1 MAKTRTQ
8 AASPPERAEPEAEAA
23 VDAGAEL
30 LSEVSQKATFPM
42 RFGEEAEEQTIGMAG
57 EQPGPRREHQ
67 RSVVPKE
74 QPIHLPQ
81 KNGPQTACS
90 RSVEDQNSC
99 SSLFFSKKTT
109 KIKNSKSG
117 LR

>member
-42 RFGEEAEEQTIGMAG
+42 RFGRYQVGTQIE
-57 EQPGPRREHQ
+57 RRCE
-67 RSVVPKE
+67 
-74 QPIHLPQ
+74 
-81 KNGPQTACS
+81 
-90 RSVEDQNSC
+90 
-99 SSLFFSKKTT
+99 
-109 KIKNSKSG
+109 
-117 LR
+117 